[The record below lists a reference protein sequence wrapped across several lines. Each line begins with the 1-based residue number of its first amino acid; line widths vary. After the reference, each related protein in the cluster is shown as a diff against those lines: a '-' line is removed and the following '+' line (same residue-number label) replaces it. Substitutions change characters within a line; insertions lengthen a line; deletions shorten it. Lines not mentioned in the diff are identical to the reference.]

1 MEALFLR
8 VVWISLTCSVVLV
21 PLLVGKGW
29 LRQHV
34 RAKALYVVWLILA
47 LRLVVPVDL
56 SLPEPAV
63 TVEAPSYQVAL
74 PARTPSANLPAGA
87 QIEEPS
93 AVAGQTAPE
102 AASAVRTI
110 PVTALLSALW
120 LFGVLAAALVQ
131 GGGYLLARRRLL
143 RDARP
148 DLEAEAQA
156 GQTAAS
162 LGLKRAVPVRRS
174 RQVRTPMVLGL
185 LRPVLLLPEGQAV
198 DEVVLCHELTHL
210 KRLDLAYKALLVAA
224 CWLHWFNPL
233 VWWMSRAAS
242 ENLELCCDDDVA
254 AGRDAAFRR
263 KYGELL
269 LSTAEEKPG
278 PTLSSRFGG
287 SKQAMRDR
295 LANLFVKKKRGRLLA
310 CTAVAVLILVGGLV
324 ACEGRPAMTDQEA
337 VDALN
342 ESLSWD
348 LDTQAVILSFTIP
361 EGERD
366 WSIRLDGEAGLGD
379 ADAIRTFNETDW
391 VPGESYSFRL
401 PIEVLL
407 GGQLTLNVSLGD
419 GAGGFSA
426 GLASGALALISSQ
439 EVVEVLQN
447 SFVYDGAE
455 FSFTLPKVDW
465 AWNIQISGRA
475 DTQELGGISLHY
487 LDGTDW
493 TPGET
498 YSFEW
503 SSLAAQDV
511 TELTMHIF
519 QGTQEWEIDLLPY
532 LPYVNSE
539 YGFTLTLPQSWRGQ
553 VEIREDDPN
562 MQNVT
567 CAASFYMRD
576 AGDQDYAGWLAGVYR
591 CTSQEWEETEAAGN
605 PYALPVLAETGG
617 YVFYA
622 AGPTDLPV
630 DESIPGALERY
641 EEFYAQVP
649 DLLDSFS
656 LINAEAYAAAQSWLE
671 EQVAD
676 GMPGIADYPCLEGR
690 VESLYYEGAYG
701 DYEVYSFVYSLRTD
715 RPDLVE
721 EDVLT
726 DVDSQGWVS
735 RPYYVATG
743 GYPYLLME
751 NGDIAAVYYS
761 NSVPSIPGFWYTCS
775 AIPQEERYQLAAIA
789 AFAQTDALEQ
799 LYLGNPDWDQE
810 RTFTREE
817 LEAAGY
823 QAETLPQNPWRRVVI
838 DPWITQEGYLRNTF
852 QSRFSASLTQRRLDT
867 MFSGPDAPYL
877 FYEEDLYFRD
887 DVPCGPEIESYSV
900 DWDSF
905 SVTRTI
911 DQPDLQGFEFTLSGT
926 RAQGGGLENDTWTFL
941 LQVDEPTVPQ
951 YFMSFQTWFDE
962 T

>member
-93 AVAGQTAPE
+93 AVVGQTAPE

-148 DLEAEAQA
+148 DLEAEAEA

-174 RQVRTPMVLGL
+174 GQVRTPMVLGL
-185 LRPVLLLPEGQAV
+185 LRPVLLLPEGQEV

-242 ENLELCCDDDVA
+242 ENLELCCDNDVA

-324 ACEGRPAMTDQEA
+324 ACEGRPAMTDWEA

-498 YSFEW
+498 YSFEL
-503 SSLAAQDV
+503 SSLDAQDV

-576 AGDQDYAGWLAGVYR
+576 AGDWDGAGFLVCINR
-591 CTSQEWEETEAAGN
+591 CTSQEWAETEAAGN

-838 DPWITQEGYLRNTF
+838 DPWITQEEYLRNTF
-852 QSRFSASLTQRRLDT
+852 QSHFSASLTQRRLDA

-926 RAQGGGLENDTWTFL
+926 RTQGSGLENDTWTFL

>member
-93 AVAGQTAPE
+93 AVVGQTAPE

-185 LRPVLLLPEGQAV
+185 IRPVLLLPEGQAV
-198 DEVVLCHELTHL
+198 DEVVLYHELTHL

-310 CTAVAVLILVGGLV
+310 CAALAVLVLVGGLV

-337 VDALN
+337 VEALN
-342 ESLSWD
+342 ESVDFSLN
-348 LDTQAVILSFTIP
+348 AEGINLSFTLP

-366 WSIRLDGEAGLGD
+366 WDIRLSQNVSSEDPD
-379 ADAIRTFNETDW
+379 VIQSFNETQW
-391 VPGESYSFRL
+391 TPGESYSFFL
-401 PIEVLL
+401 PRDILL
-407 GGQLTLNVSLGD
+407 EFPLSLDVSLNE
-419 GAGGFSA
+419 GAEGFSM
-426 GLASGALALISSQ
+426 GLSFGTMTLIEPQTALEQLRSSIT
-439 EVVEVLQN
+439 
-447 SFVYDGAE
+447 YDGE
-455 FSFTLPKVDW
+455 RVNFTIPEGDQE
-465 AWNIQISGRA
+465 WNIQISGRA

-487 LDGTDW
+487 LDGNNW

-498 YSFEW
+498 YSFEL

-576 AGDQDYAGWLAGVYR
+576 AGDWDGAGWLVGVYR

-605 PYALPVLAETGG
+605 PYGLPLPADTGS

-622 AGPTDLPV
+622 GCPTDV
-630 DESIPGALERY
+630 RYDENDPAEKERY
-641 EEFYAQVP
+641 
-649 DLLDSFS
+649 
-656 LINAEAYAAAQSWLE
+656 
-671 EQVAD
+671 
-676 GMPGIADYPCLEGR
+676 
-690 VESLYYEGAYG
+690 
-701 DYEVYSFVYSLRTD
+701 
-715 RPDLVE
+715 
-721 EDVLT
+721 
-726 DVDSQGWVS
+726 
-735 RPYYVATG
+735 
-743 GYPYLLME
+743 
-751 NGDIAAVYYS
+751 
-761 NSVPSIPGFWYTCS
+761 
-775 AIPQEERYQLAAIA
+775 
-789 AFAQTDALEQ
+789 DALEAGIPE
-799 LYLGNPDWDQE
+799 LLSNFTLTADAAHPLDQE
-810 RTFTREE
+810 
-817 LEAAGY
+817 
-823 QAETLPQNPWRRVVI
+823 
-838 DPWITQEGYLRNTF
+838 
-852 QSRFSASLTQRRLDT
+852 
-867 MFSGPDAPYL
+867 
-877 FYEEDLYFRD
+877 
-887 DVPCGPEIESYSV
+887 
-900 DWDSF
+900 
-905 SVTRTI
+905 
-911 DQPDLQGFEFTLSGT
+911 
-926 RAQGGGLENDTWTFL
+926 
-941 LQVDEPTVPQ
+941 
-951 YFMSFQTWFDE
+951 
-962 T
+962 

>member
-8 VVWISLTCSVVLV
+8 VVWISLTCSAVLV

-29 LRQHV
+29 LRHHV

-47 LRLVVPVDL
+47 LRLVIPVDL

-93 AVAGQTAPE
+93 AVVGQTAPE

-148 DLEAEAQA
+148 DLEAEA

-233 VWWMSRAAS
+233 VWWMSQAAS

-295 LANLFVKKKRGRLLA
+295 LTNLFVKKKRGRLLA

-324 ACEGRPAMTDQEA
+324 ACEGQPAMTDMEA
-337 VDALN
+337 VNALL
-342 ESLSWD
+342 ESVSYD
-348 LDTQAVILSFTIP
+348 GQELSFTIP

-366 WSIRLDGEAGLGD
+366 WNLFLTQNEDD
-379 ADAIRTFNETDW
+379 RTIAAYVIQGFNDTVW
-391 VPGESYSFRL
+391 KPGETYSFQL
-401 PIEVLL
+401 PVEHFLRD
-407 GGQLTLNVSLGD
+407 GLTLNVSLGKD
-419 GAGGFSA
+419 G
-426 GLASGALALISSQ
+426 SGITAAKAFGAIVPSITQEAVDALENSIS
-439 EVVEVLQN
+439 
-447 SFVYDGAE
+447 YDGQQV
-455 FSFTLPKVDW
+455 SFTIPEENHV
-465 AWNIQISGRA
+465 WNIQISGRA

-498 YSFEW
+498 YSFAL
-503 SSLAAQDV
+503 SSLDAQDV

-553 VEIREDDPN
+553 VDIVDTREDETDRT
-562 MQNVT
+562 VVE
-567 CAASFYMRD
+567 FYMRN
-576 AGDQDYAGWLAGVYR
+576 AFSGRVEGAGWLVGIYR
-591 CTSQEWEETEAAGN
+591 CSFETWQ
-605 PYALPVLAETGG
+605 ALVLAEYPHNEQRIATIGE

-622 AGPTDLPV
+622 SGPTDV
-630 DESIPGALERY
+630 QYDENNPAEVERY
-641 EEFYAQVP
+641 RSLEAEIP
-649 DLLDSFS
+649 ELLDSFA
-656 LINAEAYAAAQSWLE
+656 LLDGGAYAAAQTWLE
-671 EQVAD
+671 EQVAAGPPEDTQGYDYVD
-676 GMPGIADYPCLEGR
+676 GRIESLEYVTSFEGYDVYRLDYRFLVDYPENVVLAGGMSLNEEGWLR
-690 VESLYYEGAYG
+690 DYPMVAYLILHNGTFASVSYTELGPQDARFWYERGG
-701 DYEVYSFVYSLRTD
+701 L
-715 RPDLVE
+715 P
-721 EDVLT
+721 EDVRWEAAAWTAYLQAY
-726 DVDSQGWVS
+726 DVERLYWGRPRWNEEQSISQAELETV
-735 RPYYVATG
+735 
-743 GYPYLLME
+743 GYQ
-751 NGDIAAVYYS
+751 V
-761 NSVPSIPGFWYTCS
+761 
-775 AIPQEERYQLAAIA
+775 Q
-789 AFAQTDALEQ
+789 
-799 LYLGNPDWDQE
+799 GNPPDTWRKVDWTED
-810 RTFTREE
+810 R
-817 LEAAGY
+817 AASY
-823 QAETLPQNPWRRVVI
+823 NMIWSV
-838 DPWITQEGYLRNTF
+838 
-852 QSRFSASLTQRRLDT
+852 FSSYFSDDLTQRRVDGMLT
-867 MFSGPDAPYL
+867 GPNAPYL
-877 FYEEDLYFRD
+877 CYDGALYFRN
-887 DVPCGPEIESYSV
+887 DVPCGPGVREVYL
-900 DWDSF
+900 DWDSYT
-905 SVTRTI
+905 VTRVI
-911 DQPDLQGFEFTLSGT
+911 DQPDFEGIEFTLSGSRDEDGAWEDGT
-926 RAQGGGLENDTWTFL
+926 WSFRFGRDDPGGLLRF
-941 LQVDEPTVPQ
+941 
-951 YFMSFQTWFDE
+951 YTWFDE

>member
-8 VVWISLTCSVVLV
+8 VVWISLTCSAVLV

-47 LRLVVPVDL
+47 LRLVIPVDL

-93 AVAGQTAPE
+93 AVVGQTAPE
-102 AASAVRTI
+102 AASAVQTI

-287 SKQAMRDR
+287 SKQAMKDR
-295 LANLFVKKKRGRLLA
+295 LTNLFVKKKRGRLLA
-310 CTAVAVLILVGGLV
+310 CAAVTVLILVGGLV
-324 ACEGRPAMTDQEA
+324 ACEGRPAMTDMEA
-337 VDALN
+337 LEALE
-342 ESLSWD
+342 ESLSYGGER
-348 LDTQAVILSFTIP
+348 VSFTIP
-361 EGERD
+361 EGDRE
-366 WSIRLDGEAGLGD
+366 WNIHIAGR
-379 ADAIRTFNETDW
+379 A
-391 VPGESYSFRL
+391 
-401 PIEVLL
+401 EVEWL
-407 GGQLTLNVSLGD
+407 GGM
-419 GAGGFSA
+419 
-426 GLASGALALISSQ
+426 
-439 EVVEVLQN
+439 
-447 SFVYDGAE
+447 
-455 FSFTLPKVDW
+455 
-465 AWNIQISGRA
+465 
-475 DTQELGGISLHY
+475 SLHL

-498 YSFEW
+498 YSFEL

-511 TELTMHIF
+511 TQLTMHIF

-838 DPWITQEGYLRNTF
+838 DPWITQEEYLRNTF
-852 QSRFSASLTQRRLDT
+852 QSRFSASLTQRRLDA

-926 RAQGGGLENDTWTFL
+926 RAQGGGQENDTWTFL

>member
-8 VVWISLTCSVVLV
+8 VVWISLTCSAVLV
-21 PLLVGKGW
+21 LLLVGKGW
-29 LRQHV
+29 LRHHV

-47 LRLVVPVDL
+47 LRLVIPVDL

-162 LGLKRAVPVRRS
+162 LGLKRAVPVRRN

-337 VDALN
+337 VNALL
-342 ESLSWD
+342 ESVSYD
-348 LDTQAVILSFTIP
+348 GQELSFTIP

-366 WSIRLDGEAGLGD
+366 WNLFLTQNEDD
-379 ADAIRTFNETDW
+379 RTIAAYVIQGFNDTVW
-391 VPGESYSFRL
+391 KPGETYSFQL
-401 PIEVLL
+401 PVEHFLRD
-407 GGQLTLNVSLGD
+407 GLTLNVSLGKD
-419 GAGGFSA
+419 G
-426 GLASGALALISSQ
+426 SGITAAKAFGAIVPSITQEAVDALENSIS
-439 EVVEVLQN
+439 
-447 SFVYDGAE
+447 YDGQQV
-455 FSFTLPKVDW
+455 SFTIPEENHV
-465 AWNIQISGRA
+465 WNIQISGRA

-498 YSFEW
+498 YSFEL

-511 TELTMHIF
+511 TQLTMHIF

-539 YGFTLTLPQSWRGQ
+539 HGFTLTLPQSWRGQ
-553 VEIREDDPN
+553 VDIVDTREDETDRT
-562 MQNVT
+562 VVE
-567 CAASFYMRD
+567 FYMRN
-576 AGDQDYAGWLAGVYR
+576 AFSGRVEGAGWLVGIYR
-591 CTSQEWEETEAAGN
+591 CSFETWQ
-605 PYALPVLAETGG
+605 ALVLAEYPHNEQRIATIGE

-622 AGPTDLPV
+622 SGPTDV
-630 DESIPGALERY
+630 QYDENNPAEVERY
-641 EEFYAQVP
+641 RSLEAEIP
-649 DLLDSFS
+649 ELLDSFA
-656 LINAEAYAAAQSWLE
+656 LLDGGAYAAAQTWLE
-671 EQVAD
+671 EQVAAGPPEDTQGYDYVD
-676 GMPGIADYPCLEGR
+676 GRIESLEYVTSFEGYDVYRLDYRFLVDYPENVVLAGGMSLNEEGWLR
-690 VESLYYEGAYG
+690 DYPMVAYLILHNGTFASVSYTELGPQDARFWYERGG
-701 DYEVYSFVYSLRTD
+701 L
-715 RPDLVE
+715 P
-721 EDVLT
+721 EDVRWEAAAWTAYLQAY
-726 DVDSQGWVS
+726 DVERLYWG
-735 RPYYVATG
+735 RPRW
-743 GYPYLLME
+743 
-751 NGDIAAVYYS
+751 N
-761 NSVPSIPGFWYTCS
+761 
-775 AIPQEERYQLAAIA
+775 EERSISQAELETVGYQV
-789 AFAQTDALEQ
+789 Q
-799 LYLGNPDWDQE
+799 GNPPDTWRKVDWTED
-810 RTFTREE
+810 R
-817 LEAAGY
+817 AASY
-823 QAETLPQNPWRRVVI
+823 NMIWSV
-838 DPWITQEGYLRNTF
+838 
-852 QSRFSASLTQRRLDT
+852 FSSYFSDDLTQRRVDGMLT
-867 MFSGPDAPYL
+867 GPNAPYL
-877 FYEEDLYFRD
+877 CYDGALYFRN
-887 DVPCGPEIESYSV
+887 DVPCGPGVREVYL
-900 DWDSF
+900 DWDSYT
-905 SVTRTI
+905 VTRVI
-911 DQPDLQGFEFTLSGT
+911 DQPDFEGIEFTLSGSRDEDGAWEDGT
-926 RAQGGGLENDTWTFL
+926 WSFRFGRDDPGGLLRF
-941 LQVDEPTVPQ
+941 
-951 YFMSFQTWFDE
+951 YTWFDE

>member
-8 VVWISLTCSVVLV
+8 VVWISLTCSAVLV

-47 LRLVVPVDL
+47 LRLVIPVDL

-74 PARTPSANLPAGA
+74 PARTPSANLPAGTK
-87 QIEEPS
+87 IEEPS
-93 AVAGQTAPE
+93 AVVGQTAPE
-102 AASAVRTI
+102 AASAVQTI

-148 DLEAEAQA
+148 DLEAEEQA
-156 GQTAAS
+156 GQTAAG

-174 RQVRTPMVLGL
+174 GQVRTPMVLGL
-185 LRPVLLLPEGQAV
+185 IRPVLLLPEGQAV

-287 SKQAMRDR
+287 SKQAMKDR
-295 LANLFVKKKRGRLLA
+295 LTNLFVKKKRGRLLA
-310 CTAVAVLILVGGLV
+310 CAALAVLALVGGLV

-337 VDALN
+337 AEALN
-342 ESLSWD
+342 ESVDFSLNAEGMNLSFTLPEGERDWD
-348 LDTQAVILSFTIP
+348 IRLSQNVSSENPDVIQSFNETQWTPGESYSFFLPRDILLEYPLSLDVSLNEGAEGFSMGLSFGTVTLIDPQTALEQLRSSIIYDGERVSFTIP
-361 EGERD
+361 EGD
-366 WSIRLDGEAGLGD
+366 
-379 ADAIRTFNETDW
+379 
-391 VPGESYSFRL
+391 
-401 PIEVLL
+401 
-407 GGQLTLNVSLGD
+407 
-419 GAGGFSA
+419 
-426 GLASGALALISSQ
+426 Q
-439 EVVEVLQN
+439 E
-447 SFVYDGAE
+447 
-455 FSFTLPKVDW
+455 
-465 AWNIQISGRA
+465 WNIQISGRA

-498 YSFEW
+498 YSFEL

-539 YGFTLTLPQSWRGQ
+539 YGFTLTLPQDWRGQ
-553 VEIREDDPN
+553 VDIVDTREDETDRT
-562 MQNVT
+562 VVE
-567 CAASFYMRD
+567 FYMRN
-576 AGDQDYAGWLAGVYR
+576 AFSGRVEGAGWLVGIYR
-591 CTSQEWEETEAAGN
+591 CSFETWQGITM
-605 PYALPVLAETGG
+605 AEYPHNEQRIATIGE

-622 AGPTDLPV
+622 SGPTDV
-630 DESIPGALERY
+630 QYDENNPAEVERY
-641 EEFYAQVP
+641 RSLEAEIP
-649 DLLDSFS
+649 ELLDSFA
-656 LINAEAYAAAQSWLE
+656 LLDGGAYAAAQTWLE
-671 EQVAD
+671 EQVAAGPPEYTQGYDYVD
-676 GMPGIADYPCLEGR
+676 GRIESLEYVTSFEGYDVYRLDYRFLVDHPENVVLAGGMSLDEGGWLRDYPMVAYLMLHNGAF
-690 VESLYYEGAYG
+690 ESVKYTDIGPSEARFWYEWG
-701 DYEVYSFVYSLRTD
+701 SL
-715 RPDLVE
+715 P
-721 EDVLT
+721 EDVRWEAAAWTAYLQAY
-726 DVDSQGWVS
+726 DVERLYWG
-735 RPYYVATG
+735 RPRW
-743 GYPYLLME
+743 
-751 NGDIAAVYYS
+751 N
-761 NSVPSIPGFWYTCS
+761 
-775 AIPQEERYQLAAIA
+775 EERSISQAELETVGYQV
-789 AFAQTDALEQ
+789 Q
-799 LYLGNPDWDQE
+799 GNPPDTWRKVDWTED
-810 RTFTREE
+810 R
-817 LEAAGY
+817 AASY
-823 QAETLPQNPWRRVVI
+823 NMIWSV
-838 DPWITQEGYLRNTF
+838 
-852 QSRFSASLTQRRLDT
+852 FSSYFSDDLTQRRVDGMLT
-867 MFSGPDAPYL
+867 GPNAPYL
-877 FYEEDLYFRD
+877 CYDGALYFRN
-887 DVPCGPEIESYSV
+887 DVPCGPGVREVYM
-900 DWDSF
+900 DWDSYA
-905 SVTRTI
+905 VTRVM
-911 DQPDLQGFEFTLSGT
+911 DQPDFEGIEFTLSGSRDVDGEWEDGT
-926 RAQGGGLENDTWTFL
+926 WSFRFGRDDPGGLLRF
-941 LQVDEPTVPQ
+941 
-951 YFMSFQTWFDE
+951 YTWFDE

>member
-8 VVWISLTCSVVLV
+8 VVWISLTCSAVLV

-47 LRLVVPVDL
+47 LRLVIPVDL

-74 PARTPSANLPAGA
+74 PARAPSANLPAGA

-143 RDARP
+143 KDARP

-278 PTLSSRFGG
+278 PTLSSHFGG

-324 ACEGRPAMTDQEA
+324 ACEGRPAMTDMEA
-337 VDALN
+337 LEALE
-342 ESLSWD
+342 ESLSYD
-348 LDTQAVILSFTIP
+348 GERVSFTIP
-361 EGERD
+361 EGDRE
-366 WSIRLDGEAGLGD
+366 WNIHIAGR
-379 ADAIRTFNETDW
+379 A
-391 VPGESYSFRL
+391 
-401 PIEVLL
+401 EVEWL
-407 GGQLTLNVSLGD
+407 GGM
-419 GAGGFSA
+419 
-426 GLASGALALISSQ
+426 
-439 EVVEVLQN
+439 
-447 SFVYDGAE
+447 
-455 FSFTLPKVDW
+455 
-465 AWNIQISGRA
+465 
-475 DTQELGGISLHY
+475 SLHF

-498 YSFEW
+498 YSFEL

-511 TELTMHIF
+511 TQLTMHIF
-519 QGTQEWEIDLLPY
+519 QGTREWEIDLLPY

-553 VEIREDDPN
+553 VDIVDTREDETDRT
-562 MQNVT
+562 VVE
-567 CAASFYMRD
+567 FYMRN
-576 AGDQDYAGWLAGVYR
+576 AFSGRVEGAGWLVGIYR
-591 CTSQEWEETEAAGN
+591 CSFETWQ
-605 PYALPVLAETGG
+605 ALVLAEYPHNEQRIATIGE

-622 AGPTDLPV
+622 SGPTDV
-630 DESIPGALERY
+630 QYDENNPAEVERY
-641 EEFYAQVP
+641 RSLEAEIP
-649 DLLDSFS
+649 ELLDSFA
-656 LINAEAYAAAQSWLE
+656 LLDGGAYAAAQTWLE
-671 EQVAD
+671 EQVAAGPPEDTQGYDYVD
-676 GMPGIADYPCLEGR
+676 GRIESLEYVTSFEGYDVYRLDYRFLVDYPENVVLAGGMSLNEEGWLR
-690 VESLYYEGAYG
+690 DYPMVAYLILHNGTFASVSYTELGPQDARFWYERGG
-701 DYEVYSFVYSLRTD
+701 L
-715 RPDLVE
+715 P
-721 EDVLT
+721 EDVRWEAAAWTAYLQAY
-726 DVDSQGWVS
+726 DVERLYWG
-735 RPYYVATG
+735 RPRW
-743 GYPYLLME
+743 
-751 NGDIAAVYYS
+751 N
-761 NSVPSIPGFWYTCS
+761 
-775 AIPQEERYQLAAIA
+775 EERSISQAELETVGYQV
-789 AFAQTDALEQ
+789 Q
-799 LYLGNPDWDQE
+799 GNPPDTWRKVDWTED
-810 RTFTREE
+810 R
-817 LEAAGY
+817 AASY
-823 QAETLPQNPWRRVVI
+823 NMIWSV
-838 DPWITQEGYLRNTF
+838 
-852 QSRFSASLTQRRLDT
+852 FSSYFSDDLTQRRVDGMLT
-867 MFSGPDAPYL
+867 GPNAPYL
-877 FYEEDLYFRD
+877 CYDGALYFRN
-887 DVPCGPEIESYSV
+887 DVPCGPGVREVYL
-900 DWDSF
+900 DWDSYT
-905 SVTRTI
+905 VTRVI
-911 DQPDLQGFEFTLSGT
+911 DQPDFEGIEFTLSGSRDEDGAWEDGT
-926 RAQGGGLENDTWTFL
+926 WSFRFGRDDPGGLLRF
-941 LQVDEPTVPQ
+941 
-951 YFMSFQTWFDE
+951 YTWFDE

>member
-8 VVWISLTCSVVLV
+8 VVWISLTCSAVLV

-29 LRQHV
+29 LRRHV

-47 LRLVVPVDL
+47 LRLVIPVDL

-63 TVEAPSYQVAL
+63 TVEAPSYQVSL
-74 PARTPSANLPAGA
+74 PARAPSANLPAGA

-93 AVAGQTAPE
+93 AVVGQTAPE

-174 RQVRTPMVLGL
+174 RQISTPMVLGL

-287 SKQAMRDR
+287 SKQAMKDR
-295 LANLFVKKKRGRLLA
+295 LTNLFVKKKRGRLLA
-310 CTAVAVLILVGGLV
+310 CAALAVLALVGGLV

-337 VDALN
+337 AEALN
-342 ESLSWD
+342 ESVDFSLN
-348 LDTQAVILSFTIP
+348 AEGMNLSFTLP

-366 WSIRLDGEAGLGD
+366 WDIRLSQNVSSENPDV
-379 ADAIRTFNETDW
+379 IQSFNETQW
-391 VPGESYSFRL
+391 TPGESYSFFL
-401 PIEVLL
+401 PRDILL
-407 GGQLTLNVSLGD
+407 EFPLSLDVSLNE
-419 GAGGFSA
+419 GAEGFSM
-426 GLASGALALISSQ
+426 GLSFGTMTLIEPQTALEQLRSSIT
-439 EVVEVLQN
+439 
-447 SFVYDGAE
+447 YDGE
-455 FSFTLPKVDW
+455 RVNFTIPEGDQE
-465 AWNIQISGRA
+465 WNIQISGRA

-498 YSFEW
+498 YSFEL

-553 VEIREDDPN
+553 VDIRENDPN

-576 AGDQDYAGWLAGVYR
+576 AGDWDGAGWLAGVYR

-605 PYALPVLAETGG
+605 PYGLPLLADTGS

-622 AGPTDLPV
+622 GCPTDV
-630 DESIPGALERY
+630 RYDENDPAEKERY
-641 EEFYAQVP
+641 DALDAGIPE
-649 DLLDSFS
+649 LLDSFS
-656 LINAEAYAAAQSWLE
+656 LINGGAYAAAQTRLE
-671 EQVAD
+671 EQEAVETFQENSPYVNQEYGFTLTLPDGWAD
-676 GMPGIADYPCLEGR
+676 Q
-690 VESLYYEGAYG
+690 VEIRENDPNTQNGTCMVSFYMQDAGNWEGAG
-701 DYEVYSFVYSLRTD
+701 LLASISQCT
-715 RPDLVE
+715 PE
-721 EDVLT
+721 EWA
-726 DVDSQGWVS
+726 QNQ
-735 RPYYVATG
+735 
-743 GYPYLLME
+743 E
-751 NGDIAAVYYS
+751 NGNPAAWEFLADLGQKILYAE
-761 NSVPSIPGFWYTCS
+761 PSTDLPVDPAIPG
-775 AIPQEERYQLAAIA
+775 ALERYTQLS
-789 AFAQTDALEQ
+789 AQISKLLES
-799 LYLGNPDWDQE
+799 
-810 RTFTREE
+810 F
-817 LEAAGY
+817 
-823 QAETLPQNPWRRVVI
+823 TLP
-838 DPWITQEGYLRNTF
+838 
-852 QSRFSASLTQRRLDT
+852 A
-867 MFSGPDAPYL
+867 
-877 FYEEDLYFRD
+877 
-887 DVPCGPEIESYSV
+887 
-900 DWDSF
+900 
-905 SVTRTI
+905 
-911 DQPDLQGFEFTLSGT
+911 
-926 RAQGGGLENDTWTFL
+926 
-941 LQVDEPTVPQ
+941 
-951 YFMSFQTWFDE
+951 
-962 T
+962 

>member
-8 VVWISLTCSVVLV
+8 VVWISLTCSAVLV

-29 LRQHV
+29 LRHHV

-93 AVAGQTAPE
+93 AVVGQTAPK

-148 DLEAEAQA
+148 DLEAEAEA

-174 RQVRTPMVLGL
+174 GQVRTPMVLGL
-185 LRPVLLLPEGQAV
+185 LRPVLLLPEGQEV

-242 ENLELCCDDDVA
+242 ENLELCCDNDVA

-295 LANLFVKKKRGRLLA
+295 LTNLFVKKKRGRLLA

-324 ACEGRPAMTDQEA
+324 ACEGRPAMTDWEA

-348 LDTQAVILSFTIP
+348 LDAQAVILSFTIP

-498 YSFEW
+498 YSFE
-503 SSLAAQDV
+503 LTAEQMQDI
-511 TELTMHIF
+511 TELHMWVFLDSH
-519 QGTQEWEIDLLPY
+519 EWDLDLLAF
-532 LPYVNSE
+532 LRQANSTYVNRE
-539 YGFTLTLPQSWRGQ
+539 YGFTLTLPDGWADQ

-576 AGDQDYAGWLAGVYR
+576 AGDWDGAGFLLCINR
-591 CTSQEWEETEAAGN
+591 CTSQEWAEIEAAGN
-605 PYALPVLAETGG
+605 PYGLPLLADTGT

-622 AGPTDLPV
+622 AFPTDV
-630 DESIPGALERY
+630 RCDENDPSEKERY
-641 EEFYAQVP
+641 DNLEAGIP
-649 DLLDSFS
+649 NLLDSFS
-656 LINAEAYAAAQSWLE
+656 LINGGAYATAQTRLE
-671 EQVAD
+671 EQEAVETFQENSPYVNQEYGFTLTLPDGWAD
-676 GMPGIADYPCLEGR
+676 Q
-690 VESLYYEGAYG
+690 VEIRENDPNTQNGTCMVSFYMQDAGNWKGAG
-701 DYEVYSFVYSLRTD
+701 LLASISQCT
-715 RPDLVE
+715 PE
-721 EDVLT
+721 EWA
-726 DVDSQGWVS
+726 QNQ
-735 RPYYVATG
+735 
-743 GYPYLLME
+743 E
-751 NGDIAAVYYS
+751 NGNPAAWEFLADLGQKILYAE
-761 NSVPSIPGFWYTCS
+761 PSTDLPVDPAIPG
-775 AIPQEERYQLAAIA
+775 ALERYTQLS
-789 AFAQTDALEQ
+789 AQISKLLES
-799 LYLGNPDWDQE
+799 
-810 RTFTREE
+810 F
-817 LEAAGY
+817 
-823 QAETLPQNPWRRVVI
+823 TLP
-838 DPWITQEGYLRNTF
+838 
-852 QSRFSASLTQRRLDT
+852 A
-867 MFSGPDAPYL
+867 
-877 FYEEDLYFRD
+877 
-887 DVPCGPEIESYSV
+887 
-900 DWDSF
+900 
-905 SVTRTI
+905 
-911 DQPDLQGFEFTLSGT
+911 
-926 RAQGGGLENDTWTFL
+926 
-941 LQVDEPTVPQ
+941 
-951 YFMSFQTWFDE
+951 
-962 T
+962 

>member
-8 VVWISLTCSVVLV
+8 VVWISLTCSAVLV

-29 LRQHV
+29 LRHHV

-47 LRLVVPVDL
+47 LRLVIPVDL

-162 LGLKRAVPVRRS
+162 LGLKQAVPVRRS

-287 SKQAMRDR
+287 SKQAMKDR
-295 LANLFVKKKRGRLLA
+295 LTNLFVKKKRGRLLA

-324 ACEGRPAMTDQEA
+324 ACEGRPAMTDWEA

-342 ESLSWD
+342 ESLNWD
-348 LDTQAVILSFTIP
+348 LDAQAVILSFTIP

-455 FSFTLPKVDW
+455 FSFTLPKGDW

-498 YSFEW
+498 YSFE
-503 SSLAAQDV
+503 LTAEQMQDI
-511 TELTMHIF
+511 TELHMWVFLDSH
-519 QGTQEWEIDLLPY
+519 EWDLDLLAF
-532 LPYVNSE
+532 LRQANSTYVNRE
-539 YGFTLTLPQSWRGQ
+539 YGFTLTLPDGWADQ

-576 AGDQDYAGWLAGVYR
+576 AGDWDGAGWLVGVYR

-605 PYALPVLAETGG
+605 PYGLPLLADTGS

-622 AGPTDLPV
+622 GCPTDV
-630 DESIPGALERY
+630 RYDENDPAEKERY
-641 EEFYAQVP
+641 DALDAGIPE
-649 DLLDSFS
+649 LLDSFS
-656 LINAEAYAAAQSWLE
+656 LINGGAYATAQTRLE
-671 EQVAD
+671 EQEAVETFQETSPYVNQEYGFTLTLPDGWAD
-676 GMPGIADYPCLEGR
+676 Q
-690 VESLYYEGAYG
+690 VEIRENDPNTQNGTCMVSFYMQDAGNWKGAG
-701 DYEVYSFVYSLRTD
+701 LLASISQCT
-715 RPDLVE
+715 PE
-721 EDVLT
+721 EWA
-726 DVDSQGWVS
+726 QNQ
-735 RPYYVATG
+735 
-743 GYPYLLME
+743 E
-751 NGDIAAVYYS
+751 NGNPAAWEFLADLGQKILYAE
-761 NSVPSIPGFWYTCS
+761 PSTDLPVDPAIPG
-775 AIPQEERYQLAAIA
+775 ALERYTQLS
-789 AFAQTDALEQ
+789 AQISKLLES
-799 LYLGNPDWDQE
+799 
-810 RTFTREE
+810 F
-817 LEAAGY
+817 
-823 QAETLPQNPWRRVVI
+823 TLP
-838 DPWITQEGYLRNTF
+838 
-852 QSRFSASLTQRRLDT
+852 A
-867 MFSGPDAPYL
+867 
-877 FYEEDLYFRD
+877 
-887 DVPCGPEIESYSV
+887 
-900 DWDSF
+900 
-905 SVTRTI
+905 
-911 DQPDLQGFEFTLSGT
+911 
-926 RAQGGGLENDTWTFL
+926 
-941 LQVDEPTVPQ
+941 
-951 YFMSFQTWFDE
+951 
-962 T
+962 

>member
-8 VVWISLTCSVVLV
+8 VGWISLTCSAVLI

-34 RAKALYVVWLILA
+34 RARALYVVWLILA
-47 LRLVVPVDL
+47 LRLVIPVDL

-63 TVEAPSYQVAL
+63 TVEAPSYQVSL
-74 PARTPSANLPAGA
+74 PARAPSANLPTALPT
-87 QIEEPS
+87 EES
-93 AVAGQTAPE
+93 AAEAGQTAPA

-120 LFGVLAAALVQ
+120 LFGALAAALVQ

-148 DLEAEAQA
+148 DLEAEEQA
-156 GQTAAS
+156 GQTAAG

-310 CTAVAVLILVGGLV
+310 CAALAVLALVGGLV

-337 VDALN
+337 VEALN
-342 ESLSWD
+342 ESVDFSLNAEGINLSFTLPEGERDWD
-348 LDTQAVILSFTIP
+348 IRLSQNVSSEDPDVIQSFNETQWTPGESYSFFLPRDILLEYPLSLDVSLNEGAEGFSMGLSFGTVTLIDPQTALEQLRSSIIYDGERVSFTIP
-361 EGERD
+361 EGDRE
-366 WSIRLDGEAGLGD
+366 WNIHIAGR
-379 ADAIRTFNETDW
+379 A
-391 VPGESYSFRL
+391 
-401 PIEVLL
+401 EVEWL
-407 GGQLTLNVSLGD
+407 GGM
-419 GAGGFSA
+419 
-426 GLASGALALISSQ
+426 
-439 EVVEVLQN
+439 
-447 SFVYDGAE
+447 
-455 FSFTLPKVDW
+455 
-465 AWNIQISGRA
+465 
-475 DTQELGGISLHY
+475 SLHF

-498 YSFEW
+498 YSFEL

-519 QGTQEWEIDLLPY
+519 QGTQEWEINLLPY

-605 PYALPVLAETGG
+605 PYGLPVLAETGG

-671 EQVAD
+671 EQVAAGPPEYTQGYDYVD
-676 GMPGIADYPCLEGR
+676 GRIESLEYVTSFEGYDVYRLDYRFLVDHPENVVLAGGMSLDEGGWLRDYPMVAYLMLHNGAF
-690 VESLYYEGAYG
+690 ESVKYTDIGPSEARFWYEWG
-701 DYEVYSFVYSLRTD
+701 SL
-715 RPDLVE
+715 P
-721 EDVLT
+721 EDVRWEAAAWTAYLQAY
-726 DVDSQGWVS
+726 DVERLYWGTPWWHGERSISQG
-735 RPYYVATG
+735 
-743 GYPYLLME
+743 
-751 NGDIAAVYYS
+751 
-761 NSVPSIPGFWYTCS
+761 
-775 AIPQEERYQLAAIA
+775 
-789 AFAQTDALEQ
+789 
-799 LYLGNPDWDQE
+799 
-810 RTFTREE
+810 E

-823 QAETLPQNPWRRVVI
+823 QVQGDPPDTWREVEWMEDLTPSYNAIWSV
-838 DPWITQEGYLRNTF
+838 
-852 QSRFSASLTQRRLDT
+852 FSFYFSDDLTQRRVNGMLA
-867 MFSGPDAPYL
+867 GPNAPYL
-877 FYEEDLYFRD
+877 CYDGALYFRN
-887 DVPCGPEIESYSV
+887 DVPCGPGVREVYM
-900 DWDSF
+900 DWDSYA
-905 SVTRTI
+905 VTRVM
-911 DQPDLQGFEFTLSGT
+911 DQPDFEGIEFTLSGSRDVDGEWEDGT
-926 RAQGGGLENDTWTFL
+926 WSFRFGRDDPGGLLRF
-941 LQVDEPTVPQ
+941 
-951 YFMSFQTWFDE
+951 YTWFDE

>member
-8 VVWISLTCSVVLV
+8 VVWISLTCSAVLV

-29 LRQHV
+29 LRHHV

-47 LRLVVPVDL
+47 LRLVIPVDL

-87 QIEEPS
+87 QTEEPS
-93 AVAGQTAPE
+93 AETGQTAPE

-295 LANLFVKKKRGRLLA
+295 LTNLFVKKKRGRLLA
-310 CTAVAVLILVGGLV
+310 CSALAVLILVGGLV
-324 ACEGRPAMTDQEA
+324 ACEGRPAMTDWEA

-348 LDTQAVILSFTIP
+348 LDAQAVILSFTIP

-455 FSFTLPKVDW
+455 FSFTLPKGDW

-838 DPWITQEGYLRNTF
+838 DPWITQEEYLRNTF
-852 QSRFSASLTQRRLDT
+852 QSRFSASLTQRRLDA

-926 RAQGGGLENDTWTFL
+926 RTQSSGLENDTWTFL

>member
-8 VVWISLTCSVVLV
+8 VVWISLTCSAVLV

-29 LRQHV
+29 LRHHV

-47 LRLVVPVDL
+47 LRLVIPVDL

-475 DTQELGGISLHY
+475 DTEELGGISLHY

-498 YSFEW
+498 YSFEL
-503 SSLAAQDV
+503 SSLDTQDV

-519 QGTQEWEIDLLPY
+519 QGTQEWEIDLIPY

-605 PYALPVLAETGG
+605 PYGLPLLADTGS

-622 AGPTDLPV
+622 GCPTDV
-630 DESIPGALERY
+630 RYDENDPAEKERY
-641 EEFYAQVP
+641 DALDAGIPE
-649 DLLDSFS
+649 LLDSFS
-656 LINAEAYAAAQSWLE
+656 LINGGAYATAQTRLE
-671 EQVAD
+671 EQEAVETFQENSPYVNQEYGFTLTLPDGWAD
-676 GMPGIADYPCLEGR
+676 Q
-690 VESLYYEGAYG
+690 VEIRENDPNTQNGTYMVSFYMQDAGNWEGAG
-701 DYEVYSFVYSLRTD
+701 LLASISQCT
-715 RPDLVE
+715 PE
-721 EDVLT
+721 EWA
-726 DVDSQGWVS
+726 QNQ
-735 RPYYVATG
+735 
-743 GYPYLLME
+743 E
-751 NGDIAAVYYS
+751 NGNPAAWEFLADLGQKILYAE
-761 NSVPSIPGFWYTCS
+761 PSTDLPVDPAIPG
-775 AIPQEERYQLAAIA
+775 ALERYTQLS
-789 AFAQTDALEQ
+789 AQISKLLES
-799 LYLGNPDWDQE
+799 
-810 RTFTREE
+810 F
-817 LEAAGY
+817 
-823 QAETLPQNPWRRVVI
+823 TLP
-838 DPWITQEGYLRNTF
+838 
-852 QSRFSASLTQRRLDT
+852 A
-867 MFSGPDAPYL
+867 
-877 FYEEDLYFRD
+877 
-887 DVPCGPEIESYSV
+887 
-900 DWDSF
+900 
-905 SVTRTI
+905 
-911 DQPDLQGFEFTLSGT
+911 
-926 RAQGGGLENDTWTFL
+926 
-941 LQVDEPTVPQ
+941 
-951 YFMSFQTWFDE
+951 
-962 T
+962 

>member
-1 MEALFLR
+1 M
-8 VVWISLTCSVVLV
+8 
-21 PLLVGKGW
+21 
-29 LRQHV
+29 
-34 RAKALYVVWLILA
+34 
-47 LRLVVPVDL
+47 
-56 SLPEPAV
+56 
-63 TVEAPSYQVAL
+63 
-74 PARTPSANLPAGA
+74 
-87 QIEEPS
+87 
-93 AVAGQTAPE
+93 AGQTAPE

-120 LFGVLAAALVQ
+120 LFGALAAALVQ

-148 DLEAEAQA
+148 DLEAEEQA
-156 GQTAAS
+156 GQTAAG

-174 RQVRTPMVLGL
+174 GQVRTPMVLGL
-185 LRPVLLLPEGQAV
+185 IRPVLLLPEGQAV

-233 VWWMSRAAS
+233 VWWMSQAAS

-295 LANLFVKKKRGRLLA
+295 LTNLFVKKKRGRLLA

-324 ACEGRPAMTDQEA
+324 ACEGQPAMTDMEA
-337 VDALN
+337 VNALL
-342 ESLSWD
+342 ESVSYD
-348 LDTQAVILSFTIP
+348 GQELSFTIP

-366 WSIRLDGEAGLGD
+366 WNLFLTQNEDD
-379 ADAIRTFNETDW
+379 RTIAAYVIQGFNDTVW
-391 VPGESYSFRL
+391 KPGETYSFQL
-401 PIEVLL
+401 PVEHFLRD
-407 GGQLTLNVSLGD
+407 GLTLNVSLGKD
-419 GAGGFSA
+419 G
-426 GLASGALALISSQ
+426 SGITAAKAFGAIVPSITQEAVDALENSIS
-439 EVVEVLQN
+439 
-447 SFVYDGAE
+447 YDGQQV
-455 FSFTLPKVDW
+455 SFTIPEENHV
-465 AWNIQISGRA
+465 WNIQISGRA

-498 YSFEW
+498 YSFEL

-511 TELTMHIF
+511 TQLTMHIF

-553 VEIREDDPN
+553 VDIRENDPN

-838 DPWITQEGYLRNTF
+838 DPWITQEEYLRNTF

>member
-8 VVWISLTCSVVLV
+8 VVWISLTCSAVLV
-21 PLLVGKGW
+21 PLLIGKGW

-47 LRLVVPVDL
+47 LRLVIPVDL

-93 AVAGQTAPE
+93 AVVGQTAPE

-210 KRLDLAYKALLVAA
+210 KRLDLAYKTLLVAA

-310 CTAVAVLILVGGLV
+310 CTALAVLILVGGLV
-324 ACEGRPAMTDQEA
+324 ACEGRPAMTDMEA
-337 VDALN
+337 VNALL
-342 ESLSWD
+342 ESVSYD
-348 LDTQAVILSFTIP
+348 GQELSFTIP

-366 WSIRLDGEAGLGD
+366 WNLFLTQNEDD
-379 ADAIRTFNETDW
+379 RTIAAYVIQGFNDTVW
-391 VPGESYSFRL
+391 KPGETYSFQL
-401 PIEVLL
+401 PVEHFLRD
-407 GGQLTLNVSLGD
+407 GLTLNVSLGKD
-419 GAGGFSA
+419 G
-426 GLASGALALISSQ
+426 SGITAAKAFGAIVPSITQEAVDALENSIS
-439 EVVEVLQN
+439 
-447 SFVYDGAE
+447 YDGQQV
-455 FSFTLPKVDW
+455 SFTIPEENHV
-465 AWNIQISGRA
+465 WNIQISGRA

-498 YSFEW
+498 YSFE
-503 SSLAAQDV
+503 LTAEQLQDI
-511 TELTMHIF
+511 TELHMWVFLDSH
-519 QGTQEWEIDLLPY
+519 EWDLDLLAF
-532 LPYVNSE
+532 LRQANSTYVNRE
-539 YGFTLTLPQSWRGQ
+539 YGFTLTMPDGWADQ
-553 VEIREDDPN
+553 VEIREGERGL
-562 MQNVT
+562 V
-567 CAASFYMRD
+567 SFYMRD
-576 AGDQDYAGWLAGVYR
+576 AGDFEDAGWLAGIFQ
-591 CTSQEWEETEAAGN
+591 CTPEEWAGN
-605 PYALPVLAETGG
+605 EENGNPAAWSFLADLGRVVLYAEPA
-617 YVFYA
+617 
-622 AGPTDLPV
+622 TDLPV
-630 DESIPGALERY
+630 APEIPGVLDRY
-641 EEFYAQVP
+641 ASLTAQISE
-649 DLLDSFS
+649 LLDSFT
-656 LINAEAYAAAQSWLE
+656 LVGGGAYAAAQSWLE

-775 AIPQEERYQLAAIA
+775 AIPQEEQYQLAAIA

-838 DPWITQEGYLRNTF
+838 DPWITQEEYLRNTF
-852 QSRFSASLTQRRLDT
+852 QSRFSANLTQRRLDA

-926 RAQGGGLENDTWTFL
+926 RAQGGGQENDTWTFL

-951 YFMSFQTWFDE
+951 YFMSFQTWFGE

>member
-8 VVWISLTCSVVLV
+8 VVWISLTCSAVLV

-93 AVAGQTAPE
+93 AETGQTAPE

-185 LRPVLLLPEGQAV
+185 IRPVLLLPEGQAV

-295 LANLFVKKKRGRLLA
+295 LTNLFVKKKRGRLLA

-337 VDALN
+337 VEALN
-342 ESLSWD
+342 ESVDFSLN
-348 LDTQAVILSFTIP
+348 AEGINLSFTLP

-366 WSIRLDGEAGLGD
+366 WDIRLSQNVSSEDPD
-379 ADAIRTFNETDW
+379 VIQSFNETQW
-391 VPGESYSFRL
+391 TPGESYSFFL
-401 PIEVLL
+401 PRDILL
-407 GGQLTLNVSLGD
+407 EFPLSLDVSLNE
-419 GAGGFSA
+419 GAEGFSM
-426 GLASGALALISSQ
+426 GLSFGTMTLIEPQTALEQLRSSIT
-439 EVVEVLQN
+439 
-447 SFVYDGAE
+447 YDGE
-455 FSFTLPKVDW
+455 RVNFTIPEGDR
-465 AWNIQISGRA
+465 AWNIQIAGRA

-498 YSFEW
+498 YSFEL
-503 SSLAAQDV
+503 SSLDAQDV

-576 AGDQDYAGWLAGVYR
+576 AGDWDGAGWLVGVYR
-591 CTSQEWEETEAAGN
+591 CTSQEWAEIEAAGN
-605 PYALPVLAETGG
+605 PYGLPLLADTGR
-617 YVFYA
+617 YAFYA
-622 AGPTDLPV
+622 GRPTDV
-630 DESIPGALERY
+630 RYDENDPAEKERY
-641 EEFYAQVP
+641 
-649 DLLDSFS
+649 
-656 LINAEAYAAAQSWLE
+656 
-671 EQVAD
+671 
-676 GMPGIADYPCLEGR
+676 
-690 VESLYYEGAYG
+690 
-701 DYEVYSFVYSLRTD
+701 
-715 RPDLVE
+715 
-721 EDVLT
+721 
-726 DVDSQGWVS
+726 
-735 RPYYVATG
+735 
-743 GYPYLLME
+743 
-751 NGDIAAVYYS
+751 
-761 NSVPSIPGFWYTCS
+761 
-775 AIPQEERYQLAAIA
+775 
-789 AFAQTDALEQ
+789 DALEAGIPE
-799 LYLGNPDWDQE
+799 LLSNFTLTADAAHPLDQE
-810 RTFTREE
+810 
-817 LEAAGY
+817 
-823 QAETLPQNPWRRVVI
+823 
-838 DPWITQEGYLRNTF
+838 
-852 QSRFSASLTQRRLDT
+852 
-867 MFSGPDAPYL
+867 
-877 FYEEDLYFRD
+877 
-887 DVPCGPEIESYSV
+887 
-900 DWDSF
+900 
-905 SVTRTI
+905 
-911 DQPDLQGFEFTLSGT
+911 
-926 RAQGGGLENDTWTFL
+926 
-941 LQVDEPTVPQ
+941 
-951 YFMSFQTWFDE
+951 
-962 T
+962 

>member
-8 VVWISLTCSVVLV
+8 VGWISLTCSAVLI

-34 RAKALYVVWLILA
+34 RARALYVVWLILA
-47 LRLVVPVDL
+47 LRLVIPVDL

-63 TVEAPSYQVAL
+63 TVEAPSYQVSL
-74 PARTPSANLPAGA
+74 PARAPSANLPTALPT
-87 QIEEPS
+87 EES
-93 AVAGQTAPE
+93 AAEAGQTAPA

-120 LFGVLAAALVQ
+120 LFGALAAALVQ

-148 DLEAEAQA
+148 DLEAEEQA
-156 GQTAAS
+156 GQTAAG

-174 RQVRTPMVLGL
+174 GQVRTPMVLGL
-185 LRPVLLLPEGQAV
+185 IRPVLLLPEGQAV

-310 CTAVAVLILVGGLV
+310 CAALAVLALVGGLV

-337 VDALN
+337 VEALE
-342 ESLSWD
+342 ESLSYD
-348 LDTQAVILSFTIP
+348 GERVSFTIP
-361 EGERD
+361 EGDRE
-366 WSIRLDGEAGLGD
+366 WNIHIAGR
-379 ADAIRTFNETDW
+379 A
-391 VPGESYSFRL
+391 
-401 PIEVLL
+401 EVEWL
-407 GGQLTLNVSLGD
+407 GGM
-419 GAGGFSA
+419 
-426 GLASGALALISSQ
+426 
-439 EVVEVLQN
+439 
-447 SFVYDGAE
+447 
-455 FSFTLPKVDW
+455 
-465 AWNIQISGRA
+465 
-475 DTQELGGISLHY
+475 SLHF

-498 YSFEW
+498 YSFEL

-553 VEIREDDPN
+553 VDIVDTREDETDRT
-562 MQNVT
+562 VVE
-567 CAASFYMRD
+567 FYMRN
-576 AGDQDYAGWLAGVYR
+576 AFSGRVEGAGWLVGIYR
-591 CTSQEWEETEAAGN
+591 CSFETWQGITM
-605 PYALPVLAETGG
+605 AEYPHNEQRIATIGE

-622 AGPTDLPV
+622 SGPTDV
-630 DESIPGALERY
+630 QYDENNPAEVERY
-641 EEFYAQVP
+641 RSLEAEIP
-649 DLLDSFS
+649 ELLDSFA
-656 LINAEAYAAAQSWLE
+656 LLDGGAYAAAQTWLE
-671 EQVAD
+671 EQVAAGPPEYTQGYDYVD
-676 GMPGIADYPCLEGR
+676 GRIESLEYVTSFEGYDVYRLDYRFLVDHPENVVLAGGMILDEGGWLRDYPMVAYLMLHNGAF
-690 VESLYYEGAYG
+690 ESVKYTDIGPSEARFWYEWG
-701 DYEVYSFVYSLRTD
+701 SL
-715 RPDLVE
+715 P
-721 EDVLT
+721 EDVRWEAAAWTAYLQAY
-726 DVDSQGWVS
+726 DVERLYWGTPWWHGERSISQG
-735 RPYYVATG
+735 
-743 GYPYLLME
+743 
-751 NGDIAAVYYS
+751 
-761 NSVPSIPGFWYTCS
+761 
-775 AIPQEERYQLAAIA
+775 
-789 AFAQTDALEQ
+789 
-799 LYLGNPDWDQE
+799 
-810 RTFTREE
+810 E

-823 QAETLPQNPWRRVVI
+823 QVQGDPPDTWREVEWMEDLTPSYNAIWSV
-838 DPWITQEGYLRNTF
+838 
-852 QSRFSASLTQRRLDT
+852 FSFYFSDDLTQRRVDGMLT
-867 MFSGPDAPYL
+867 GPNAPYL
-877 FYEEDLYFRD
+877 CYDGALYFRN
-887 DVPCGPEIESYSV
+887 DVPCGPGVREVYM
-900 DWDSF
+900 DWDSYA
-905 SVTRTI
+905 VTRVM
-911 DQPDLQGFEFTLSGT
+911 DQPDFEGIEFTLSGSRDVDGEWEDGT
-926 RAQGGGLENDTWTFL
+926 WSFRFGRDDPGGLLRF
-941 LQVDEPTVPQ
+941 
-951 YFMSFQTWFDE
+951 YTWFDE

>member
-8 VVWISLTCSVVLV
+8 VVWISLTCSAVLV
-21 PLLVGKGW
+21 PLLIGKGW

-120 LFGVLAAALVQ
+120 LFGVLAVALVQ

-148 DLEAEAQA
+148 DLEAEERA
-156 GQTAAS
+156 GQTSAS
-162 LGLKRAVPVRRS
+162 LGLKRTVPVRRS

-185 LRPVLLLPEGQAV
+185 IRPVLLLPEGQEV

-287 SKQAMRDR
+287 SKQAMKDR
-295 LANLFVKKKRGRLLA
+295 LTNLFVKKKRGRLLA
-310 CTAVAVLILVGGLV
+310 CSALAVLALVGGLV

-337 VDALN
+337 AEALN
-342 ESLSWD
+342 ESVDFSLNAEGMNLSFTLPEGERDWD
-348 LDTQAVILSFTIP
+348 IRLSQNVSSKNPDVIQSFNETQWTPGESYSFFLPRDILLEFPLSLDVSLNEGAEGFSMGLSFGTVTLIDPQTALEQLRSSIIYDGERVSFTIP
-361 EGERD
+361 EGDRE
-366 WSIRLDGEAGLGD
+366 
-379 ADAIRTFNETDW
+379 
-391 VPGESYSFRL
+391 
-401 PIEVLL
+401 
-407 GGQLTLNVSLGD
+407 
-419 GAGGFSA
+419 
-426 GLASGALALISSQ
+426 
-439 EVVEVLQN
+439 
-447 SFVYDGAE
+447 
-455 FSFTLPKVDW
+455 
-465 AWNIQISGRA
+465 WNIQISGRA

-498 YSFEW
+498 YSFEL

-511 TELTMHIF
+511 TQLTMHIF

-591 CTSQEWEETEAAGN
+591 CTSQEWEEIEAAGN
-605 PYALPVLAETGG
+605 PYGLPLLADTGS

-622 AGPTDLPV
+622 GCPTDV
-630 DESIPGALERY
+630 RYDENDPAEKERY
-641 EEFYAQVP
+641 DALDAGIPE
-649 DLLDSFS
+649 LLDSFS
-656 LINAEAYAAAQSWLE
+656 LINGGAYAAAQTRQE
-671 EQVAD
+671 EQEAVETFQENSPYVNQEYGFTLTLPDGWAD
-676 GMPGIADYPCLEGR
+676 Q
-690 VESLYYEGAYG
+690 VEIRENDPNTQNGTCIVSFYMQDAGNWEGAG
-701 DYEVYSFVYSLRTD
+701 LLSSISQCT
-715 RPDLVE
+715 PE
-721 EDVLT
+721 EWA
-726 DVDSQGWVS
+726 QNQ
-735 RPYYVATG
+735 
-743 GYPYLLME
+743 E
-751 NGDIAAVYYS
+751 NGNPAAWEFLADLGQKILYAE
-761 NSVPSIPGFWYTCS
+761 PSTDLPVDPAIPG
-775 AIPQEERYQLAAIA
+775 ALERYTQLS
-789 AFAQTDALEQ
+789 AQISKLLES
-799 LYLGNPDWDQE
+799 
-810 RTFTREE
+810 F
-817 LEAAGY
+817 
-823 QAETLPQNPWRRVVI
+823 TLP
-838 DPWITQEGYLRNTF
+838 
-852 QSRFSASLTQRRLDT
+852 A
-867 MFSGPDAPYL
+867 
-877 FYEEDLYFRD
+877 
-887 DVPCGPEIESYSV
+887 
-900 DWDSF
+900 
-905 SVTRTI
+905 
-911 DQPDLQGFEFTLSGT
+911 
-926 RAQGGGLENDTWTFL
+926 
-941 LQVDEPTVPQ
+941 
-951 YFMSFQTWFDE
+951 
-962 T
+962 

>member
-29 LRQHV
+29 LRHHV

-47 LRLVVPVDL
+47 LRLVIPVDL

-87 QIEEPS
+87 QTEEPS
-93 AVAGQTAPE
+93 AETGQTAPE

-295 LANLFVKKKRGRLLA
+295 LTNLFVKKKRGRLLA
-310 CTAVAVLILVGGLV
+310 CSALAVLILVGGLV
-324 ACEGRPAMTDQEA
+324 ACEGRPAMTDWEA

-348 LDTQAVILSFTIP
+348 LDAQAVILSFTIP

-455 FSFTLPKVDW
+455 FSFTLPKGDW

-838 DPWITQEGYLRNTF
+838 DPWITQEEYLRNTF
-852 QSRFSASLTQRRLDT
+852 QSRFSASLTQRRLDA

-926 RAQGGGLENDTWTFL
+926 RTQSSGLENDTWTFL

>member
-8 VVWISLTCSVVLV
+8 VVWISLTCSAVLV

-47 LRLVVPVDL
+47 LRLVIPVDL

-93 AVAGQTAPE
+93 AVVGQTAPE

-295 LANLFVKKKRGRLLA
+295 LTNLFVKKKRGRLLA
-310 CTAVAVLILVGGLV
+310 CAAVAVLILVGGLV
-324 ACEGRPAMTDQEA
+324 ACEGRPAMTDWEA

-348 LDTQAVILSFTIP
+348 LDAQAVILSFTIP

-455 FSFTLPKVDW
+455 FSFTLPKGDW

-498 YSFEW
+498 YSFEL
-503 SSLAAQDV
+503 SSLTAQDV
-511 TELTMHIF
+511 TQLTMHIF

-576 AGDQDYAGWLAGVYR
+576 AGDWYGAGFLLCINR
-591 CTSQEWEETEAAGN
+591 CTSQEWAEIEAAGN
-605 PYALPVLAETGG
+605 PYGLPLLADTGR
-617 YVFYA
+617 YAFYA
-622 AGPTDLPV
+622 GRPTDVRYNENDPS
-630 DESIPGALERY
+630 EKERY
-641 EEFYAQVP
+641 DALDAGIPE
-649 DLLDSFS
+649 LLDSFS
-656 LINAEAYAAAQSWLE
+656 LINGGAYATAQTRLE
-671 EQVAD
+671 EQEAVETFQENSPYVNQEYGFTLTLPDGWAD
-676 GMPGIADYPCLEGR
+676 Q
-690 VESLYYEGAYG
+690 VEIRENDPNTQNGTCIVSFYMQDAGNWEGAG
-701 DYEVYSFVYSLRTD
+701 L
-715 RPDLVE
+715 LAGI
-721 EDVLT
+721 
-726 DVDSQGWVS
+726 SQCTPEKW
-735 RPYYVATG
+735 AQNQ
-743 GYPYLLME
+743 E
-751 NGDIAAVYYS
+751 NGNPAAWEFLADLGQKILYAE
-761 NSVPSIPGFWYTCS
+761 PSTDLPVDPAIPG
-775 AIPQEERYQLAAIA
+775 ALERYTQLS
-789 AFAQTDALEQ
+789 AQISKLLES
-799 LYLGNPDWDQE
+799 
-810 RTFTREE
+810 F
-817 LEAAGY
+817 
-823 QAETLPQNPWRRVVI
+823 TLP
-838 DPWITQEGYLRNTF
+838 
-852 QSRFSASLTQRRLDT
+852 A
-867 MFSGPDAPYL
+867 
-877 FYEEDLYFRD
+877 
-887 DVPCGPEIESYSV
+887 
-900 DWDSF
+900 
-905 SVTRTI
+905 
-911 DQPDLQGFEFTLSGT
+911 
-926 RAQGGGLENDTWTFL
+926 
-941 LQVDEPTVPQ
+941 
-951 YFMSFQTWFDE
+951 
-962 T
+962 